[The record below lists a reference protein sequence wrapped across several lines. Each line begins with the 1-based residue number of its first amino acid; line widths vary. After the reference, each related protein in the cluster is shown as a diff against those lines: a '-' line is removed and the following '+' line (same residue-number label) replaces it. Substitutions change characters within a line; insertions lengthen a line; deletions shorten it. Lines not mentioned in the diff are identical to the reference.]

1 MDADSD
7 DIRDALARVLASETF
22 ANSPTLSAFLRY
34 VTEETLA
41 GRADRLKAYSIAV
54 SALERP
60 EDFNPNDNALVRVQA
75 RRLRDAL
82 ARYYVGEGSNDPLR
96 IALPVGTYVPTFETV
111 NSAPGDPDERQA
123 ADGGDSAGEPRA
135 GQAPLPRAHAPDK
148 GRPALPLR
156 PRTLAILIAVTVL
169 LGMAAYGGWYY
180 RANYTLEAHRSRLA
194 MLAPETVSGTGLD
207 ARQVLPVLLVS
218 VEEDKTLPP
227 WFDADLYRQ
236 RIEVFAQRFD
246 DLVIVRH
253 ALAPDQIDPL
263 QPAYRMAFTFT
274 EKDGSLNGLL
284 QLSSL
289 TRGRLIAAEPF
300 TLSQD
305 MMQLYTPGS
314 LFQTPADLKI
324 VRDIVQTYGVIF
336 GDVVKRST
344 INAPLACLTRAYT
357 VTINTTR
364 EGHLAARRCLEK
376 TIAEN
381 PHLVPA
387 YTLLATMYLAEYRQ
401 KLNPLPGDPLER
413 AEAAIKRATQI
424 SPTSSGPYQ
433 TLQNLLL
440 IKGDTEAAVVAG
452 RRAVE
457 LNPEDMEAVGA
468 YGSVLA
474 RVGRHLEAA
483 NNLLRAAANLR
494 AIPRWLHFYTF
505 LALNNLGRAGSA
517 DRQTPPLVGTQD
529 PLFLTAI
536 AISAHRRGDETAART
551 ALDAIFAA
559 EPSFRTD
566 PLAALRRRGLSDAVA
581 NMLLYDLNAAG
592 LGVVPKT

>member
-1 MDADSD
+1 MDTESD
-7 DIRDALARVLASETF
+7 DIRGALARVLASDTF
-22 ANSPTLSAFLRY
+22 SNAPTLSAFLRY

-82 ARYYVGEGSNDPLR
+82 ARYYVGEGADDPIR
-96 IALPVGTYVPTFETV
+96 ITLPVGTYVPTFETLSPV
-111 NSAPGDPDERQA
+111 QENLLQERDTAHRDITDEPDTGQTPAPQMHASGGGHSAL
-123 ADGGDSAGEPRA
+123 S
-135 GQAPLPRAHAPDK
+135 
-148 GRPALPLR
+148 LR
-156 PRTLAILIAVTVL
+156 PRIITAVIAVAVL
-169 LGMAAYGGWYY
+169 LGVAAYGGWYY
-180 RANYTLEAHRSRLA
+180 WANYTLEAHRSRLA
-194 MLAPETVSGTGLD
+194 MLAPDTVSGTGLD

-218 VEEDKTLPP
+218 VEKNEALPP

-253 ALAPDQIDPL
+253 NLTPAQIDPL
-263 QPAYRMAFTFT
+263 QPAYRMAFTFS
-274 EKDGSLNGLL
+274 EKDGELNGLL

-289 TRGRLIAAEPF
+289 TKGRLIAAEPF
-300 TLSQD
+300 SLSPD

-336 GDVVKRST
+336 GDVVKRSA
-344 INAPLACLTRAYT
+344 INAPLACLTRGYT

-364 EGHLAARRCLEK
+364 QGHLAARRCLEK

-387 YTLLATMYLAEYRQ
+387 YTLLAEMYLAEYRQ

-413 AEAAIKRATQI
+413 AEAAIKRASQI

-433 TLQNLLL
+433 TLQDLLL
-440 IKGDTEAAVVAG
+440 IKGNTEAAVIAG
-452 RRAVE
+452 RRAVQ

-529 PLFLTAI
+529 PLFLTAL
-536 AISAHRRGDETAART
+536 AISAHRRGDEVAART
-551 ALDAIFAA
+551 AIDTMLAT
-559 EPSFRTD
+559 EPAFRTD
-566 PLAALRRRGLSDAVA
+566 PLAVLRRRGLSEAVA
-581 NMLLYDLNAAG
+581 NMLLYDLDSAG
-592 LGVVPKT
+592 LGIAPKT